1 MKNIGQLIWSP
12 QLEKKIEGMLRTGV
26 YIIVSAVTCLLAVLW
41 YISPN
46 QG

>member
-1 MKNIGQLIWSP
+1 MKVARLIWTL

-41 YISPN
+41 YISPG